1 MFWLK
6 LRDVTLTDLGGG
18 RFTGTGMDAE
28 GKLIELA
35 VTQNL
40 QRRSWKTHWMGP
52 TGEASGEGAIA
63 W

>member
-1 MFWLK
+1 
-6 LRDVTLTDLGGG
+6 
-18 RFTGTGMDAE
+18 MDAE